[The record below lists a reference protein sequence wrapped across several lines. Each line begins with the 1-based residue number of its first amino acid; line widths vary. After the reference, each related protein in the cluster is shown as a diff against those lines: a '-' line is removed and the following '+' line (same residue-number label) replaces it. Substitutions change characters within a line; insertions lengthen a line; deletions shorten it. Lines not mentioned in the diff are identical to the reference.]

1 MESSDDLTTP
11 KRQSIFCKCRNI
23 SISRSDLLIIV
34 SQALLTLSIITF
46 YILTNFE
53 QIALANPLAKLNKNS
68 PRVTIFI
75 ITMISTI
82 LSITS
87 SYFFSRA
94 MIKLLQNQLS
104 RPISLIKLITIL
116 EISRG
121 KLNVKLNFLGY
132 TALTLI
138 FMVLLNT
145 LTASFVALLT
155 PMSIV
160 VHSTVKGQELD
171 FFSPD
176 FDQFI
181 NSTSLFDRASQSL
194 MSNAPTAFGP
204 LLVSSGMSAAY
215 SQLGFPSL
223 LKFNDAIFNSSTGGI
238 LPVVLSGV
246 GGHFKSLESDQRVVL
261 GPIPQSKLN
270 RYHVSGQAYLLR
282 DSFSSNHTMLQQG
295 FTADVKC
302 RQRRVSAPDRPSLL
316 SSPQVIDFPGTNS
329 SDSLNYTL
337 FRWSFDA
344 RCPDEERVNVSSL
357 IIAIGTPFSNGGLVA
372 VTLCPDQDLSG
383 NKSPGN
389 HLLTFLG
396 AGDGYGFLDSTVCE
410 FKTKITTVQVEYGRS
425 IAIKNITS
433 ERKIGSEN
441 SKISRLILSL
451 IDSMISQ
458 SQTIYTSGFGDVIKT
473 IYNSKSSQPIST
485 TYISSGNG
493 ANATLLNEVMEIYF
507 KGQVEFLASYIRAS
521 FSAKDIFP
529 NDELPINSRIDVS
542 GRWDSETMGWDRT
555 QKKLESGLTLIP
567 IILVGLSSILA
578 IIWPNPG
585 SGIDQRESLNSKLDE
600 FNPDNLVE
608 LLVAASIGGKYND
621 KDEDVEKTREI
632 EDRFEDCEDERS
644 SRFKNRNLEG
654 IMGPSDKV
662 TLLKHPNNLLW
673 QLKLD

>member
-1 MESSDDLTTP
+1 MALTSYIGRTSERLRYLIGRGEINFSKLFAGSSRKMQPSLVTPYTDIDPEVVPLEEITSTRTQNSNLRIATSSNISINTLYTRSSSSSPRPRRGDSLTTSLRNLSTPDIFNAKDFSSPEEPFMESSDDLTTP
-11 KRQSIFCKCRNI
+11 KR
-23 SISRSDLLIIV
+23 
-34 SQALLTLSIITF
+34 
-46 YILTNFE
+46 
-53 QIALANPLAKLNKNS
+53 
-68 PRVTIFI
+68 
-75 ITMISTI
+75 
-82 LSITS
+82 
-87 SYFFSRA
+87 FFSRA

-116 EISRG
+116 EISR
-121 KLNVKLNFLGY
+121 
-132 TALTLI
+132 
-138 FMVLLNT
+138 
-145 LTASFVALLT
+145 
-155 PMSIV
+155 
-160 VHSTVKGQELD
+160 
-171 FFSPD
+171 
-176 FDQFI
+176 
-181 NSTSLFDRASQSL
+181 
-194 MSNAPTAFGP
+194 
-204 LLVSSGMSAAY
+204 
-215 SQLGFPSL
+215 
-223 LKFNDAIFNSSTGGI
+223 GGI

-493 ANATLLNEVMEIYF
+493 ANATLLNEVM
-507 KGQVEFLASYIRAS
+507 YIRAS

-621 KDEDVEKTREI
+621 KDEDAEKTRGDAEI

-644 SRFKNRNLEG
+644 SRFKSRNLEG

-662 TLLKHPNNLLW
+662 ALLKHPNNLLW